1 MAKCP
6 LISEYTGDRCVM
18 QCDIIMMQYDIIMMQ
33 YGLLLSQHA
42 PGMLC
47 RIIGTGAIFHKI
59 FELSQ
64 TTIGETSIGRIVN
77 LASTDVQRF
86 DLVSFGYLC
95 HFSC

>member
-1 MAKCP
+1 MAACP
-6 LISEYTGDRCVM
+6 LIYVYTRDRYVM
-18 QCDIIMMQYDIIMMQ
+18 KCDIIMMQ

-47 RIIGTGAIFHKI
+47 RVIGTGAIFHKI

-86 DLVSFGYLC
+86 DLVSFGYVRT
-95 HFSC
+95 F